1 MFYNG
6 VFVFIFWILVNLRY
20 CFFHDHI
27 YCVLSWCTNC
37 ILAGTFI
44 MAYLCIELRYD
55 HSNVLCMRK
64 NKSILLDKNI
74 MKCWDQSAF
83 WSKAT
88 RIGRKI
94 IKKNENINSK

>member
-1 MFYNG
+1 
-6 VFVFIFWILVNLRY
+6 
-20 CFFHDHI
+20 
-27 YCVLSWCTNC
+27 
-37 ILAGTFI
+37 

-83 WSKAT
+83 WTKDTKIFVDSKF
-88 RIGRKI
+88 
-94 IKKNENINSK
+94 